1 MHHIA
6 EGTDRLLAARA
17 SRPRRRP
24 ARATVAEL
32 VGQLSARDHGLARV
46 LLRCSYLCDGIAIRD
61 PSSVSA
67 RARPWTCHPFCG
79 RMIVIYVTSRND
91 YEMATGR

>member
-17 SRPRRRP
+17 SHPRRRP

-46 LLRCSYLCDGIAIRD
+46 LLRWSYLCEAIAI
-61 PSSVSA
+61 
-67 RARPWTCHPFCG
+67 T
-79 RMIVIYVTSRND
+79 
-91 YEMATGR
+91 